1 MDVAGWLR
9 KLGLEQYEPAFREN
23 KIDSKILPRLT
34 AEDLKDLGVA
44 LVGDRR
50 RLLEAIASLRD
61 EAAPSDEGIARL
73 DAPVRG
79 DGYNAERRQ
88 LTVMFCDLVGSTAL
102 SAQLDPEDMR
112 EIIGAYHR
120 SCAEKITKAGGFV
133 ARYMGDGIL
142 AYFGHPQAHEDDA
155 ERAVR
160 SALALTDSIQGL
172 RTAQNPSLQARIG
185 HRDGIGRRRRPDR
198 RRISRGARSRRR
210 HAQLGRATASA
221 RGAGQ
226 GCD

>member
-1 MDVAGWLR
+1 GDARDPNRSFEKRHPRQAVSPGGSCSARRANQRTAMDVGGWLR

-79 DGYNAERRQ
+79 DGRGSLECNAERRH

-102 SAQLDPEDMR
+102 SAQLDPE
-112 EIIGAYHR
+112 
-120 SCAEKITKAGGFV
+120 
-133 ARYMGDGIL
+133 
-142 AYFGHPQAHEDDA
+142 
-155 ERAVR
+155 
-160 SALALTDSIQGL
+160 
-172 RTAQNPSLQARIG
+172 
-185 HRDGIGRRRRPDR
+185 
-198 RRISRGARSRRR
+198 
-210 HAQLGRATASA
+210 
-221 RGAGQ
+221 
-226 GCD
+226 